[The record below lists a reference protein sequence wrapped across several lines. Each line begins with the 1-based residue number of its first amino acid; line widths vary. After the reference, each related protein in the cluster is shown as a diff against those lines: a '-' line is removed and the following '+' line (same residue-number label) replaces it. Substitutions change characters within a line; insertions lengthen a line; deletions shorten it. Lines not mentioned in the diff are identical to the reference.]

1 MNLACH
7 IRIIQFTHE
16 GSNCV
21 ESLFMMKGQLLII
34 NEYCKTISIC
44 KLCVNIDSSQQYIHG
59 DLGHFKNVSDTLY
72 LLVTTIFTYYLKF
85 CLKDIYIHDLLIYIY
100 ILVEI
105 IARKNIH
112 QNVHAN
118 VCTMVQLKYKIC

>member
-1 MNLACH
+1 MRGKFVYDERPA
-7 IRIIQFTHE
+7 
-16 GSNCV
+16 V
-21 ESLFMMKGQLLII
+21 II
-34 NEYCKTISIC
+34 NEYCKTISVY

-59 DLGHFKNVSDTLY
+59 DLGHFKNVSNTLY
-72 LLVTTIFTYYLKF
+72 LLVTTIFTYYLIF

>member
-1 MNLACH
+1 
-7 IRIIQFTHE
+7 
-16 GSNCV
+16 
-21 ESLFMMKGQLLII
+21 MMKGQLLII
-34 NEYCKTISIC
+34 NEYCKTISVC
-44 KLCVNIDSSQQYIHG
+44 KLCVNIDFSQQYIHG
-59 DLGHFKNVSDTLY
+59 DLGHSKNTLY
-72 LLVTTIFTYYLKF
+72 LLLTTIFTYYLIF